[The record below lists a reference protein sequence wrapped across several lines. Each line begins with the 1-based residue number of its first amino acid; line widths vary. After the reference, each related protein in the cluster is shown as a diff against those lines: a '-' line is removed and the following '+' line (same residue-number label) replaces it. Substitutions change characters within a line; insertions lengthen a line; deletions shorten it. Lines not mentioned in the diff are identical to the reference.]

1 MSAVNTNLPSEV
13 IKTLIDL
20 TGETTQELA
29 VARVEKI
36 NNDKTVNVC
45 IVSGTNSNKIF
56 HSVRMLSPY
65 KSGESGIIAM
75 PEVGSI
81 ALVAIVNTAYQ
92 FIIGYLNY
100 HDNITQVVNETK
112 EGEMIFKTPFGSY
125 VKMGEDNTVDIHT
138 GENSSLFLGKEMII
152 KAAESNYTVDVAGE
166 RFSGV
171 EGNIVHNSE
180 KWYDEDI
187 KSNQSNSELIE
198 SIGDLLYP
206 YAELEDRKPI
216 LEISKGNVLDS
227 NNEKVTLSVFE
238 SKNPEAAYRI
248 KINSEGKPGQ
258 ILIGKD
264 GSIQIEANVI
274 KIKSKKIDLTD
285 TPKMT
290 VSNMNIMKEGD

>member
-1 MSAVNTNLPSEV
+1 MSGVNTNLPSEV

-36 NNDKTVNVC
+36 NTDKTVNVC

-56 HSVRMLSPY
+56 NSVRILSPY

-100 HDNITQVVNETK
+100 HDNVTNIVSNAK
-112 EGEMIFKTPFGSY
+112 EGEMIFQTPFGSY
-125 VKMGEDNTVDIHT
+125 IKMNEDNTVDIHT
-138 GENSSLFLGKEMII
+138 GENSSLFLDKTMIVR
-152 KAAESNYTVDVAGE
+152 ASESNYTVDVAGE

-171 EGNIVHNSE
+171 EGDIVYNNE
-180 KWYDEDI
+180 KWYDEDV
-187 KSNQSNSELIE
+187 KSNQSNKDLVEG
-198 SIGDLLYP
+198 IGDLLYP
-206 YAELEDRKPI
+206 YIELEERKPI
-216 LEISKGNVLDS
+216 LEISKGNVLDE
-227 NNEKVTLSVFE
+227 NNKQVRLSIFE

-248 KINSEGKPGQ
+248 KINSESRPCQ

-274 KIKSKKIDLTD
+274 KIDSKKIDLTN

-290 VSNMNIMKEGD
+290 VTNMNIMKEFD